1 MYGFKKLYLP
11 LLVAVLAVG
20 CGDKKDEAATEEKA
34 PTQVAAKVN
43 GTELTVHQ
51 VNYALQR
58 MPNLDADQT
67 KAASLQ
73 VVRNLVD
80 QELLLQKALEDKL
93 DRDPTVV
100 QALDAARRQILA
112 EAYMS
117 RKLGGAV
124 EPTDA
129 EVSNYFDQHPEL
141 FAKRKIYRL
150 QEISIKAPKEKHDAI
165 RAQLSA
171 SRTLDDFAKWL
182 KAEELEVKA
191 AQGVKTAEQLPLQ
204 MLPQLAKMPDGQ
216 AMVVNTPD
224 GLMVVVLVDSQ
235 TQPVTLEQAKP
246 AIARMLQT
254 QARQK
259 AAKAEL
265 DTLKAAAMIEYMGEF
280 ADAGKEA
287 EAAAAPAEPA
297 AAAEPAASP
306 ATDGTTDAAP
316 AAPAADADA
325 DADAISKGISGL

>member
-1 MYGFKKLYLP
+1 MHGFKKLYLP
-11 LLVAVLAVG
+11 LLVAALVVG

-51 VNYALQR
+51 VNYGLQR
-58 MPNLDADQT
+58 IPNLDKDQT

-80 QELLLQKALEDKL
+80 QEVLLQKALSDKL
-93 DRDPTVV
+93 DRDPAVV

-117 RKLGGAV
+117 RKLGAPV
-124 EPTDA
+124 EPSDAVVTD
-129 EVSNYFDQHPEL
+129 YFNQHPEL

-150 QEISIKAPKEKHDAI
+150 QEISIKAPKDKHDAI
-165 RAQLSA
+165 RAQLGA
-171 SRTLDDFAKWL
+171 SKTLEDFATWL
-182 KAEELEVKA
+182 KAENLPVKA
-191 AQGVKTAEQLPLQ
+191 AQGVKPAEQLPLE

-224 GLMVVVLVDSQ
+224 GLMVIVLADSQ

-246 AIARMLQT
+246 AIARLLQT

-265 DTLKAAAMIEYMGEF
+265 DALKAAAKIEYMGEF
-280 ADAGKEA
+280 VDAGKEA
-287 EAAAAPAEPA
+287 APAAAPAEPA
-297 AAAEPAASP
+297 AAAEPAA
-306 ATDGTTDAAP
+306 DAAP
-316 AAPAADADA
+316 AA
-325 DADAISKGISGL
+325 DADAISKGISGLK

>member
-1 MYGFKKLYLP
+1 MYGFKKVYLP
-11 LLVAVLAVG
+11 LLVAALAVG

-58 MPNLDADQT
+58 VPNLDKDQT

-80 QELLLQKALEDKL
+80 QEVLLQKALEDKL
-93 DRDPTVV
+93 DRDPAVV
-100 QALDAARRQILA
+100 QALDASRRQVLA
-112 EAYMS
+112 EAYMA
-117 RKLGGAV
+117 RKLGEPV
-124 EPTDA
+124 EPSDA

-165 RAQLSA
+165 RAQLAA
-171 SRTLDDFAKWL
+171 SKSLDDFAKWL
-182 KAEELEVKA
+182 KAENLPVKA
-191 AQGVKTAEQLPLQ
+191 AQGVKTAEQLPLE
-204 MLPQLAKMPDGQ
+204 MLPNLAKMPDGQ
-216 AMVVNTPD
+216 AMMVNTPD
-224 GLMVVVLVDSQ
+224 GLMVIVLVDSQ

-246 AIARMLQT
+246 AIARVLQT

-265 DTLKAAAMIEYMGEF
+265 DTLKAKAKIEYVGEF
-280 ADAGKEA
+280 AAAGEKE
-287 EAAAAPAEPA
+287 AAPAASTEPA
-297 AAAEPAASP
+297 SVPDTNATPAAP
-306 ATDGTTDAAP
+306 ATDAAP
-316 AAPAADADA
+316 DA
-325 DADAISKGISGL
+325 DADAISKGISGLK